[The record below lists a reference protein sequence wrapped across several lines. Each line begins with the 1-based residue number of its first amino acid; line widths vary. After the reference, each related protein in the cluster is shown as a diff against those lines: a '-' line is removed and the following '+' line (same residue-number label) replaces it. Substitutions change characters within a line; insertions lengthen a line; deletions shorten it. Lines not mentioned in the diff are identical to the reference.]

1 MCAAFDALSPT
12 EQAKARETK
21 LLGSYQRRLREGP
34 PLSELSDDERRR
46 AEVVLRRRPDVEHP
60 LVRRHLPTGRET
72 LYLGDTLSLEPV
84 GMSPEDGR
92 RVSTAPRGSKSR
104 SELSVLLGGQWMDE
118 LFRHATAERFVYKHA
133 WERHDVVLWDNR
145 RMM

>member
-12 EQAKARETK
+12 EQAQARETK

-104 SELSVLLGGQWMDE
+104 SELSALLGGQWMDE

>member
-1 MCAAFDALSPT
+1 M
-12 EQAKARETK
+12 
-21 LLGSYQRRLREGP
+21 
-34 PLSELSDDERRR
+34 
-46 AEVVLRRRPDVEHP
+46 
-60 LVRRHLPTGRET
+60 RRHLPTGRDT

-104 SELSVLLGGQWMDE
+104 SELSALLGGQWMDE